1 MVSFSQWLRSNSER
15 YLLERAQAEMA
26 MRYLGRPGP
35 VTERGLGPLFWR
47 RVFVPV
53 YRRLPWGLRRAAIQ
67 AMPGSHRRRWQAR
80 GPIRRPPVVK

>member
-15 YLLERAQAEMA
+15 YLLEHAQAEMA
-26 MRYLGRPGP
+26 RRYLDRPGP

-53 YRRLPWGLRRAAIQ
+53 YRRLPWGLRRAVIQ
-67 AMPGSHRRRWQAR
+67 AIPGSHRQRWQGR
-80 GPIRRPPVVK
+80 RPIRRSPVVK

>member
-35 VTERGLGPLFWR
+35 VTGRGLGPLFWR
-47 RVFVPV
+47 RVFVPA

-67 AMPGSHRRRWQAR
+67 AMPGSHRRRWRAR
-80 GPIRRPPVVK
+80 GPTRRPPVH